1 MQDDLPWS
9 HPIEV
14 SALPAEGRS
23 YELVPDEATRK
34 RLAAVANVVSIASL
48 NVSLLVRPVGEDGAE
63 ATGSLEGMVR
73 QTCVVSLEE
82 FDNKIAETI
91 AVDFAV
97 AAESKAETEDEEEIE
112 DLPDPIV
119 GGKIDLGALA
129 TEFLILAI
137 DPYPRK
143 PGAALEVKD
152 APEESPEPRRNPFEQ
167 LSGLKDRLKKG
178 E

>member
-63 ATGSLEGMVR
+63 ATGSLEGIVR
-73 QTCVVSLEE
+73 QNCVVSLEE

-97 AAESKAETEDEEEIE
+97 AAESKAETEEEEIE